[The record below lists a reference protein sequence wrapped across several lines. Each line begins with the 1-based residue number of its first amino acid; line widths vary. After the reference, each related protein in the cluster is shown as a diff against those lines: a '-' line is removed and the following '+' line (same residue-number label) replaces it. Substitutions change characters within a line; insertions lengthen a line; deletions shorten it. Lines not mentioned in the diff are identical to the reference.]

1 MYQTRILLVFL
12 AFVALNR
19 VDNFAQQPSAEK
31 LIARGRVFVDQDG
44 DGRLGVTETRMKDVR
59 VSNGHD
65 IVLTDDRGEY
75 ELPIGNDSIVFVIKP
90 PGFRTSLNQKNLPRF
105 FYIHKPDGSPK
116 LRYPGVAPTG
126 PLPQSIDFPL
136 YPQEEPNT
144 FRVILFG
151 DPQPRDNK
159 EVDYIAE
166 DVVADLIGEK
176 AAFGVSLGDIVFDD
190 LNVFEPL
197 NETIGL
203 IGIPWH
209 NVIGNHDINTDASER
224 QFINE
229 TFERHYGPSYYSFDF
244 GQVHFVVLDNIDW
257 QTKADGKLGFT
268 PGFGAEQLA
277 FLEKDLQ
284 LCPESQMV
292 VLLMHVPLKANP
304 DTVNIFRLIEKR
316 PFCISISGHL
326 HLHQHQ
332 FLGEADGWKGA
343 KPHHHIINVTVS
355 GSWWAGQKDER
366 GIPHATMADG
376 APNGSSII
384 TFDGKNYYLDYTAA
398 GLDRGKQMRIECPA
412 VIEKSKMAE
421 TPIYVNVFDGSDRS
435 EVFFRFDRQGDWMK
449 LEKVA
454 EVDPYFKKLFE
465 ESSANPIP
473 NEPALTKPV
482 SSTHLWRGTFL
493 PLAAGAHLVEVKT
506 IDTYGRTH
514 FAHRSIR
521 VQDLVGASS
530 PGTGERD

>member
-1 MYQTRILLVFL
+1 MYVTKSLVCFL
-12 AFVALNR
+12 ALVTLSQFDIL
-19 VDNFAQQPSAEK
+19 AQQTQAEP
-31 LIARGRVFVDQDG
+31 LIARGRVFIDADEDG
-44 DGRLGVTETRMKDVR
+44 KCGANETLMKGVR
-59 VSNGHD
+59 VSNGRD
-65 IVLTDDRGEY
+65 IVLTNGRGEY
-75 ELPIGNDSIVFVIKP
+75 ELEITNDSIIFVVKP
-90 PGFRTSLNQKNLPRF
+90 SGYRTPLSRENLPKF

-116 LRYPGVAPTG
+116 LKYPGVAPTG

-136 YPQEEPNT
+136 YAHEEPNT

-151 DPQPRDNK
+151 DTQPRDNK

-166 DVVADLIGEK
+166 DVVAELIGEK
-176 AAFGVSLGDIVFDD
+176 AAFGVSLGDIVFDN

-203 IGIPWH
+203 IGVPWH
-209 NVIGNHDINTDASER
+209 NVLGNHDINTDASER
-224 QFINE
+224 RFINE
-229 TFERHYGPSYYSFDF
+229 TFERHYGPSFYSFDY

-257 QTKADGKLGFT
+257 RTNAEGKLGFS
-268 PGFGAEQLA
+268 PGFGADQLA

-292 VLLMHVPLKANP
+292 VLLMHVPLKSNP
-304 DTVNIFRLIEKR
+304 DTAGIFRLIEKR

-355 GSWWAGQKDER
+355 GSWWAGKKDER

-384 TFDGKNYYLDYTAA
+384 TFDGQNYFLDYVAA
-398 GLDRGKQMRIECPA
+398 GVDRGKQMRIEYPA
-412 VIEKSKMAE
+412 VIEKTKMAE
-421 TPIYVNVFDGSDRS
+421 TPLYVNVFDGSDRS
-435 EVFFRFDRQGDWMK
+435 QVFCRFDRQGEWIK
-449 LEKVA
+449 LKKA
-454 EVDPYFKKLFE
+454 DEVDPFFKRLYE
-465 ESSANPIP
+465 DSLASPVP

-482 SSTHLWRGTFL
+482 NSTHLWRGDL
-493 PLAAGAHLVEVKT
+493 PPLAAGVHLIEVKT
-506 IDTYGRTH
+506 IDTFGRTF
-514 FAHRSIR
+514 FAHRSVR
-521 VQDLVGASS
+521 VDDPVASPS
-530 PGTGERD
+530 SGTR